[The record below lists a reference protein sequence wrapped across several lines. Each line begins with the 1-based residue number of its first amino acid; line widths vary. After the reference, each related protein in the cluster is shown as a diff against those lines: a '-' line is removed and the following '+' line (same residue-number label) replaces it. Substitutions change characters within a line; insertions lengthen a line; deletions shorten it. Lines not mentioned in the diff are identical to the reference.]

1 MIVTGAAAGTGDE
14 AAMRQAVDQYLAAF
28 AARDLDGCLTV
39 FAEEALL
46 DFQSALFE
54 GRAAIEQWHR
64 DRFAA
69 NLRLIKLERITVR
82 RDTVTVDAF
91 AASDRLA
98 AWNVQAL
105 PGRVTLR
112 FDRGKVVNCKFAAR
126 MVNPVD
132 LIRSG
137 D

>member
-1 MIVTGAAAGTGDE
+1 MSSDE
-14 AAMRQAVDQYLAAF
+14 TALRQAADSYLAAF
-28 AARDLDGCLTV
+28 EARDLEGCLA
-39 FAEEALL
+39 FFDDAAKL
-46 DFQSALFE
+46 DFQMAMFE
-54 GRAAIEQWHR
+54 GKEAIEAWHR

-69 NLRLIKLERITVR
+69 NLRLVKLERITIR
-82 RDTVTVDAF
+82 RETVTIDAV

-105 PGRVTLR
+105 PGRVTLQ
-112 FDRGKVVNCKFAAR
+112 FANGKIVSCRFAAR
-126 MVNPVD
+126 MVNPID